1 MLPKAVT
8 PSNKHALCQWLFVR
22 PSIDCVILSLW
33 KNTSSGTIN
42 YKLLLHT
49 SRAWCCLH
57 PAVTGRSKAKPRSK
71 GRELLKWTRHHPL
84 QSTIWS
90 KMACTCVPH
99 QNLLKKFWSL
109 LCAEEIF
116 SPRCLDASWCEKNIF
131 LHRAFFVPM
140 LWCFAAFS
148 SRLIGIISFSC
159 LAVFCALTKLPGFLD
174 AIAFPLLILFT
185 YSTWS
190 TFRLFSSLLFYWCCK
205 AALIRR
211 DGWSTYARC
220 FRRKKI
226 WKHRTDNLLDIFPGV
241 MLKCS
246 VVFWTTH
253 AVSVGGKVQGW
264 GSQSTCSSCTKV
276 HPRQD
281 EPTH

>member
-1 MLPKAVT
+1 MSNIKTYWRNFDCCCAQKKSSHLDASMPVFFASGFLCPDALMLRRPLIKIDW
-8 PSNKHALCQWLFVR
+8 NYFLFM
-22 PSIDCVILSLW
+22 PC
-33 KNTSSGTIN
+33 
-42 YKLLLHT
+42 
-49 SRAWCCLH
+49 
-57 PAVTGRSKAKPRSK
+57 
-71 GRELLKWTRHHPL
+71 
-84 QSTIWS
+84 
-90 KMACTCVPH
+90 
-99 QNLLKKFWSL
+99 SL
-109 LCAEEIF
+109 LCIDKT
-116 SPRCLDASWCEKNIF
+116 PR
-131 LHRAFFVPM
+131 
-140 LWCFAAFS
+140 
-148 SRLIGIISFSC
+148 
-159 LAVFCALTKLPGFLD
+159 FLD

-190 TFRLFSSLLFYWCCK
+190 TFRLFSSLLFFWCCK

-211 DGWSTYARC
+211 DGWSTYASCLRK
-220 FRRKKI
+220 KKI

>member
-8 PSNKHALCQWLFVR
+8 PSNKHTLCQWLFVR
-22 PSIDCVILSLW
+22 PPIDCVILSLW

-57 PAVTGRSKAKPRSK
+57 PAVTSRSRAEPRSK

-90 KMACTCVPH
+90 KMACTGVPH
-99 QNLLKKFWSL
+99 QNLLKKFWLL

-116 SPRCLDASWCEKNIF
+116 SPRCLDASWCKKTFFASGF
-131 LHRAFFVPM
+131 LCPDALM
-140 LWCFAAFS
+140 LR
-148 SRLIGIISFSC
+148 RLLIKIDWNYFLFMPCSLLCIDK
-159 LAVFCALTKLPGFLD
+159 TPRFLD

-185 YSTWS
+185 YLTWS

-211 DGWSTYARC
+211 DGWSTYASCLRK
-220 FRRKKI
+220 KKI

-241 MLKCS
+241 LLKCS
-246 VVFWTTH
+246 LVFWTTH

>member
-1 MLPKAVT
+1 MNSA
-8 PSNKHALCQWLFVR
+8 
-22 PSIDCVILSLW
+22 
-33 KNTSSGTIN
+33 SSSSIN
-42 YKLLLHT
+42 YLVQNGLYMCPTSKLIEEILIVVV
-49 SRAWCCLH
+49 R
-57 PAVTGRSKAKPRSK
+57 RR
-71 GRELLKWTRHHPL
+71 
-84 QSTIWS
+84 
-90 KMACTCVPH
+90 
-99 QNLLKKFWSL
+99 NLLTSMPRCQLMQKKIFFASGFLCPDALMLRRLLIKIDWNYFLFMPCSL
-109 LCAEEIF
+109 LCIDKT
-116 SPRCLDASWCEKNIF
+116 PR
-131 LHRAFFVPM
+131 
-140 LWCFAAFS
+140 
-148 SRLIGIISFSC
+148 
-159 LAVFCALTKLPGFLD
+159 FLD

-220 FRRKKI
+220 LRKKKI